1 VIRRAILV
9 LLLLSIPLALLASD
23 TPAGEHHE
31 KLYFG
36 VIPAWVMKLINMLLF
51 FGLLYWLLKGPIAKA
66 FRERTEAVG
75 REAEEAR
82 QRRARAEQMAG
93 EIQTRLAQMEDEVK
107 AIGERAQVE
116 GERQKRELMAAA
128 EAEGQKI
135 LQAARNEIDNRLK
148 FARHELTEYAGM
160 LATERAEALLR
171 EEITEEDRRKLFQ
184 ESLREVTER

>member
-1 VIRRAILV
+1 MTRRIILILV
-9 LLLLSIPLALLASD
+9 LISLPLALLASD
-23 TPAGEHHE
+23 TPPAGGHHE

-36 VIPAWVMKLINMLLF
+36 VVPSWVMKLINMVLF
-51 FGLLYWLLKGPIAKA
+51 FGLLIWLVKGPIRKGFA
-66 FRERTEAVG
+66 ERTEAVR

-82 QRRARAEQMAG
+82 ARRTRAEQMAG
-93 EIQTRLAQMEDEVK
+93 EIQARLTQMEIEVK
-107 AIGERAQVE
+107 AIRERAHVE

-148 FARHELTEYAGM
+148 FARHELTEYAAT
-160 LATERAEALLR
+160 LAAERAEALLR

-184 ESLREVTER
+184 DGLREVGS

>member
-1 VIRRAILV
+1 
-9 LLLLSIPLALLASD
+9 
-23 TPAGEHHE
+23 
-31 KLYFG
+31 
-36 VIPAWVMKLINMLLF
+36 
-51 FGLLYWLLKGPIAKA
+51 
-66 FRERTEAVG
+66 
-75 REAEEAR
+75 
-82 QRRARAEQMAG
+82 
-93 EIQTRLAQMEDEVK
+93 
-107 AIGERAQVE
+107 
-116 GERQKRELMAAA
+116 MAAA